1 MERLKALC
9 KKLGLKVPQEAIQHV
24 VREVPPPE
32 AEPLH
37 FPSIKQ
43 QQREQ
48 QQQQETEAAS
58 QVEPSKRP
66 LEEEEVDVKPD
77 IKRMATQKHGEKG
90 LLKQFVGQVDDKV
103 IVTHVQAGTD
113 PLQQYHEDDPE
124 EMVVLDMS
132 TDEEIDYA
140 DDLSEV
146 SLVSQGN
153 VTHAELSSLLMGIS
167 SAHKQM
173 ATAVDTLQ
181 ERVQDMT
188 LEQVDDTAAA
198 ISSELANVRGLDFVT
213 GVFDQEEIA
222 LILAVGVRRLQ
233 EEWQVLMGKR
243 KKNDIT
249 SYARLQ
255 EIFGCNARTISEC
268 GEGKKCRYTRS
279 TTGKPEA
286 TKQIVRYEHTQ
297 YTEQQKEEAEP
308 GMSAETPAPE

>member
-1 MERLKALC
+1 MA
-9 KKLGLKVPQEAIQHV
+9 Q
-24 VREVPPPE
+24 
-32 AEPLH
+32 
-37 FPSIKQ
+37 
-43 QQREQ
+43 
-48 QQQQETEAAS
+48 
-58 QVEPSKRP
+58 QVETSKRP
-66 LEEEEVDVKPD
+66 LEEEEVEVKPD
-77 IKRMATQKHGEKG
+77 IKPLIKRMATQRLGEKG
-90 LLKQFVGQVDDKV
+90 LLKRFVGQIDDEV

-113 PLQQYHEDDPE
+113 PLQQYHEDNPQ

-153 VTHAELSSLLMGIS
+153 VTHAELSNLLVGIS
-167 SAHKQM
+167 NAHRQM
-173 ATAVDTLQ
+173 ATVVDTLQ
-181 ERVQDMT
+181 ERVQDMM

-198 ISSELANVRGLDFVT
+198 VSLELANVRGLDFVT

-233 EEWQVLMGKR
+233 EWQVLMGKR

-255 EIFGCNARTISEC
+255 EIFGCNARSISEC
-268 GEGKKCRYTRS
+268 GEGKKYRYTRS

-286 TKQIVRYEHTQ
+286 TKQVVRYEHTQ
-297 YTEQQKEEAEP
+297 YTEQQKGEAEP
-308 GMSAETPAPE
+308 GTSAEAPAPE